1 MDNTAYEHDLRH
13 YNNNSKHV
21 EATQEARLS
30 EEEIKAE
37 KKIIYKNVLLISV
50 SFLLLFVAFESMSKL
65 QSSINVVNNLG
76 TWANAAVY
84 ASLILSCMFMPS
96 ILIKWLK
103 VKWTLVLCI
112 FCYSTYIGAQFYP
125 EFYTLL
131 PTAFIL
137 GMGAAPMWS
146 AKCTYLTQVAHRFA
160 GLDGSDPEPVVVKFF
175 GIFFFFFQCNS
186 VLGNI
191 ISTSVLS
198 SGSTATFPEVSDAD
212 MAKCGSA
219 YCPAQLVAS
228 ANISQSLE
236 SSDDDVE
243 NDNFKTDITKIYI
256 IAGIYLACSISAA
269 FIIAFFVDPLT
280 RFGEDERNEGK
291 ENLSGKQLL
300 VATFRHMKK
309 KNQILIIP
317 LTFWSG
323 IEQGFFGADFTAGF
337 VTCAYGVHIVGRVLI
352 VFGVCDALASVGFG
366 FIIKLVGR
374 VPIFIL
380 GACINLAVII
390 VLLCWTPTASSVA
403 VVYVLAAL
411 WGIGDAI
418 WQTQINAL
426 YGVLFASDEE
436 AAFSNYRLWESMGFL
451 LAFITQACGVCVFPK
466 LIMTIVFLSLG
477 MGGYFVVEF
486 LEKKKAQER
495 RTD

>member
-1 MDNTAYEHDLRH
+1 MDNSAYEHDLGH
-13 YNNNSKHV
+13 INNNSKDS
-21 EATQEARLS
+21 EARREIRLS
-30 EEEIKAE
+30 PDEIKKE
-37 KKIIYKNVLLISV
+37 KRIIYKNVLLISV
-50 SFLLLFVAFESMSKL
+50 AFLLLFVAFESMSKL

-76 TWANAAVY
+76 TWANACVY

-96 ILIKWLK
+96 ILIKYLK
-103 VKWTLVLCI
+103 VKWTLVLCV
-112 FCYSTYIGAQFYP
+112 FCYSTYIAAQFYP

-175 GIFFFFFQCNS
+175 GIFFFFFQCNAI
-186 VLGNI
+186 LGNI

-198 SGSTATFPEVSDAD
+198 SGNTEDESGPVD
-212 MAKCGSA
+212 MSKCGSA
-219 YCPAQLVAS
+219 YCPAQLISSSNITETADSVSDAS
-228 ANISQSLE
+228 NSVDNE
-236 SSDDDVE
+236 
-243 NDNFKTDITKIYI
+243 NFKTDITKIYI
-256 IAGIYLACSISAA
+256 IAGIYLFCSISAA
-269 FIIAFFVDPLT
+269 IIIALFVDPLT
-280 RFGEDERNEGK
+280 RFGEDERKEGK
-291 ENLSGKQLL
+291 EKLTGKQLL

-337 VTCAYGVHIVGRVLI
+337 VTCAYGVHVVGRVLI

-380 GACINLAVII
+380 GACINFAVII
-390 VLLCWTPTASSVA
+390 VMLTWSPTPSSVA
-403 VVYVLAAL
+403 VVYVLAAM
-411 WGIGDAI
+411 WGVGDAI

-451 LAFITQACGVCVFPK
+451 LAFVTQACGICVFPK
-466 LIMTIVFLSLG
+466 IILTIIFLSLG
-477 MGGYFVVEF
+477 MGGYFCVEF
-486 LEKKKAQER
+486 LEYKKGQDKKN
-495 RTD
+495 